1 MKKGINIQKLSFI
14 SISVLVPFLVAILI
28 YMPKKDFGSQGSWV
42 NELPFY
48 NAIINSLT
56 ALMLMAGVFF
66 VKTGR
71 VTLHKINMV
80 TAFLLGVMFLVFY
93 VIYHASVPSTH
104 FGGEGWVKSVYFF
117 FLISHILL
125 AMVVVPL
132 VLAAVYF
139 AIFEKID
146 SHRRIVKYT
155 FPVWLY
161 VSVTG
166 VIVYLMISPYY
177 IIQ

>member
-1 MKKGINIQKLSFI
+1 MKRGINIQKLSFI

-28 YMPKKDFGSQGSWV
+28 YLPKKDFVSTGNWV
-42 NELPFY
+42 YDLPFY

-56 ALMLMAGVFF
+56 ALLLLVGVFF
-66 VKTGR
+66 VKTGK
-71 VTLHKINMV
+71 VTLHKISMA

-93 VIYHASVPSTH
+93 VIYHATVPSTH
-104 FGGEGWVKSVYFF
+104 FGGAGWVKVVYFF
-117 FLISHILL
+117 LLISHILL

-139 AIFEKID
+139 AIFEKLD

-177 IIQ
+177 FN

>member
-1 MKKGINIQKLSFI
+1 MKKGVNIQKLSFI
-14 SISVLVPFLVAILI
+14 SVSVLVPVLVAILI
-28 YMPKKDFGSQGSWV
+28 YLPKKDFAASGGWV
-42 NELPFY
+42 TELPFY

-56 ALMLMAGVFF
+56 ALLLIVGVFF
-66 VKTGR
+66 VKTR
-71 VTLHKINMV
+71 KITLHKISMA
-80 TAFLLGVMFLVFY
+80 TAFLLGVVFLVFY
-93 VIYHASVPSTH
+93 VIYHASVTSTH
-104 FGGEGWVKSVYFF
+104 FGGEGWVKGVYFF

-125 AMVVVPL
+125 AMIVVPL

-139 AIFEKID
+139 AIFDKLD

-177 IIQ
+177 IN

>member
-1 MKKGINIQKLSFI
+1 MKKGINLQKLAFI
-14 SISVLVPFLVAILI
+14 SVSTLVPFLVAILI
-28 YMPKKDFGSQGSWV
+28 YLPKKDFVSPGLWV

-48 NAIINSLT
+48 NAIINSFT
-56 ALMLMAGVFF
+56 ALLLLAGVFF
-66 VKTGR
+66 VKTGK
-71 VTLHKINMV
+71 VLLHKISMV
-80 TAFLLGVMFLVFY
+80 AAFLLGVAFLLLY
-93 VIYHASVPSTH
+93 IIYHASVPSTH
-104 FGGEGWVKSVYFF
+104 FGGEGWVKGVYFF

-125 AMVVVPL
+125 AMIVVPL

-139 AIFEKID
+139 AIFEKLD

-166 VIVYLMISPYY
+166 VIVYFMISPYY
-177 IIQ
+177 IN

>member
-14 SISVLVPFLVAILI
+14 SISVLVPFLVIVLI
-28 YMPKKDFGSQGSWV
+28 YMPKEDFGSQGNWV
-42 NELPFY
+42 HKLPFY

-56 ALMLMAGVFF
+56 AFMLLTGFFF
-66 VKTGR
+66 VKNGKIA
-71 VTLHKINMV
+71 LHKISM
-80 TAFLLGVMFLVFY
+80 ASSFILGVVFLVFY

-117 FLISHILL
+117 FLLSHILL

-146 SHRRIVKYT
+146 NHRRIVKYT
-155 FPVWLY
+155 FPVWMY
-161 VSVTG
+161 VSITG

-177 IIQ
+177 INA